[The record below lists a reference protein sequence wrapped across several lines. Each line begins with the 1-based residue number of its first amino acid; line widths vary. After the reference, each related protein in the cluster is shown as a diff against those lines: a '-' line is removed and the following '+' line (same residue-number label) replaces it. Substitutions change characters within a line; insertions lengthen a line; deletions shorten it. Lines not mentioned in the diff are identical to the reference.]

1 MTLAFYVE
9 NASLVFVDGLFPE
22 ADFVIHIN
30 EIDTSTEV
38 TGGLY
43 WCKIHAKITNGEAIV

>member
-43 WCKIHAKITNGEAIV
+43 